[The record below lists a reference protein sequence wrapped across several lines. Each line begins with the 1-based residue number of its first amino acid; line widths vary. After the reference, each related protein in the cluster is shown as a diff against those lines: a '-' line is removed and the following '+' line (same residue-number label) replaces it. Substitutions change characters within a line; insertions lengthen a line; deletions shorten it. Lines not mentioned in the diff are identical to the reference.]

1 MTRILVVDDN
11 EQNLYM
17 LRVLLEA
24 HGCSVEDARHGGEA
38 LEKARRSAPDLIISD
53 LLMPVMDGYTL
64 LGHWKADEQLQRV
77 PFIVY
82 TATYTD
88 PQDEKHALDLGADAF
103 IIKPADP
110 EPLMIRIREVL
121 ASRAAPP
128 HAPAGE
134 EKDRL
139 REYSEVLVRKLE
151 RKMLQLEQ
159 TNRALQAHIAERQ
172 QLEEQLRQSQK
183 MEAIGL
189 LAGGIAHDFNNIL
202 AAIGGNIE
210 LALEDT
216 APEHPARQFLEEI
229 KHSSGRAKRLV
240 QQILAFSRRQPL
252 DRRVISLGPIIEE
265 STNLLRAT
273 LPASVLLDTEEEGEV
288 PPVLADA
295 TQMHQ
300 VLVNLCTNAWHAL
313 AGQAGRIEVRL
324 RGVALTA
331 DSVKPLVGLQPGNF
345 VCLSVRDTG
354 IGMDAATRARIFEP
368 FFTTK
373 EPGKGTGLGLSVV
386 HGIVLGHDGAI
397 AVHSTPGQGTNFE
410 IYFPASAALEETDAA
425 PRPALRGQGQHILF
439 LDDEV
444 PLVALAQR
452 MLERRGYRFTGCTHA
467 AEALRAFAEKP
478 DTFHLVITDLSMP
491 GTSGLHFAGDILKL
505 RPDVPVVLC
514 SGHVTEELR
523 ENARRAGIREV
534 LYKPNNIEEFAETIH
549 RLATETSASLPG

>member
-1 MTRILVVDDN
+1 MARILVVDDI

-64 LGHWKADEQLQRV
+64 LGHWKADEQLKRI
-77 PFIVY
+77 PFVVY

-88 PQDEKHALDLGADAF
+88 PQDEKHALELGADAF
-103 IIKPADP
+103 IIKPMAP
-110 EPLMIRIREVL
+110 VLFMARIREVL
-121 ASRAAPP
+121 ASRGTAP

-134 EKDRL
+134 EKERL
-139 REYSEVLVRKLE
+139 REYSEVLIRMLE
-151 RKMLQLEQ
+151 KKMRQLEQ
-159 TNRALQAHIAERQ
+159 TNRALEAHIAERQ

-183 MEAIGL
+183 MEAIGQ

-202 AAIGGNIE
+202 AAISGNTE

-216 APEHPARQFLEEI
+216 ASDHPAREFLEEI
-229 KHSSGRAKRLV
+229 RNSSARAKRLV

-252 DRRVISLGPIIEE
+252 DRRVISLEPIIEE
-265 STNLLRAT
+265 STDLLRAS
-273 LPASVLLDTEEEGEV
+273 LPASVGLDMEVDAGV

-313 AGQAGRIEVRL
+313 EGQSGRIVVRL
-324 RGVALTA
+324 KSVALTA
-331 DSVKPLVGLQPGNF
+331 DSVKPLVGLRPGNF
-345 VCLSVRDTG
+345 VYLSVSDTG

-386 HGIVLGHDGAI
+386 HGIVQGHDGAI
-397 AVHSTPGQGTNFE
+397 VVRSQPGEGTVFE
-410 IYFPASAALEETDAA
+410 IYFPAATAIEETAAA
-425 PRPALRGQGQHILF
+425 PAPALRGQGQHILF
-439 LDDEV
+439 LDDEA
-444 PLVALAQR
+444 PLVTLAQR
-452 MLERRGYRFTGCTHA
+452 LLERRGYRFTGFTRA
-467 AEALRAFAEKP
+467 SEALRAFAEKP
-478 DTFHLVITDLSMP
+478 DEFQLVITDLSMP
-491 GTSGLHFAGDILKL
+491 GASGLHFASDILKL

-523 ENARRAGIREV
+523 EHARRAGIREV
-534 LYKPNNIEEFAETIH
+534 LYKPNTVDEFGETIH
-549 RLATETSASLPG
+549 RLASETRRS

>member
-1 MTRILVVDDN
+1 MARILVVDDI

-64 LGHWKADEQLQRV
+64 LGHWKADEQLKRI
-77 PFIVY
+77 PFVVY

-88 PQDEKHALDLGADAF
+88 PQDEKHALELGADAF
-103 IIKPADP
+103 IIKPMDP
-110 EPLMIRIREVL
+110 VLFMARIREVL
-121 ASRAAPP
+121 ASRGTAP

-134 EKDRL
+134 EKERL
-139 REYSEVLVRKLE
+139 REYSEVLIRMLE
-151 RKMLQLEQ
+151 KKMRQLEQ
-159 TNRALQAHIAERQ
+159 TNRALEAHIAERQ

-183 MEAIGL
+183 MEAIGQ

-202 AAIGGNIE
+202 AAISGNTE

-216 APEHPARQFLEEI
+216 ASDHPAREFLEEI
-229 KHSSGRAKRLV
+229 RNSSARAKRLV

-252 DRRVISLGPIIEE
+252 DRRVISLEPIIEE
-265 STNLLRAT
+265 STDLLRAS
-273 LPASVLLDTEEEGEV
+273 LPASVGLDMEVDAGV

-313 AGQAGRIEVRL
+313 EGQSGRIVVRL
-324 RGVALTA
+324 KSVALTA
-331 DSVKPLVGLQPGNF
+331 DSVKPLVGLRPGNF
-345 VCLSVRDTG
+345 VYLSVSDTG

-386 HGIVLGHDGAI
+386 HGIVQGHDGAI
-397 AVHSTPGQGTNFE
+397 VVRSQPGEGTVFE
-410 IYFPASAALEETDAA
+410 IYFPAATAIEETAAA
-425 PRPALRGQGQHILF
+425 PAPALRGQGQHILF
-439 LDDEV
+439 LDDEA
-444 PLVALAQR
+444 PLVTLAQR
-452 MLERRGYRFTGCTHA
+452 LLERRGYRFSGFTRA
-467 AEALRAFAEKP
+467 SDALRAFAEKP
-478 DTFHLVITDLSMP
+478 DEFQLVITDLSMP
-491 GTSGLHFAGDILKL
+491 GASGLHFASDILKL

-523 ENARRAGIREV
+523 EHARRAGIREV
-534 LYKPNNIEEFAETIH
+534 LYKPNTVDEFGETIH
-549 RLATETSASLPG
+549 RLASETRRS

>member
-1 MTRILVVDDN
+1 MARILVVDDI

-64 LGHWKADEQLQRV
+64 LGHWKADKQLKRI
-77 PFIVY
+77 PFVVY

-88 PQDEKHALDLGADAF
+88 PQDEKHARELGADAF
-103 IIKPADP
+103 IIKPMAP
-110 EPLMIRIREVL
+110 VLFMARIREVL
-121 ASRAAPP
+121 ASRGTAP

-134 EKDRL
+134 EKERL
-139 REYSEVLVRKLE
+139 RDYSEVLIRMLE
-151 RKMLQLEQ
+151 KKMRQLEQ
-159 TNRALQAHIAERQ
+159 TNRALEAHIAERQ

-183 MEAIGL
+183 MEAIGQ

-202 AAIGGNIE
+202 AAISGNTE

-216 APEHPARQFLEEI
+216 ASDHPAREFLEEI
-229 KHSSGRAKRLV
+229 RNSSARAKRLV

-252 DRRVISLGPIIEE
+252 DRRVISLEPIIEE
-265 STNLLRAT
+265 STDLLRAS
-273 LPASVLLDTEEEGEV
+273 LPASVGLDMEVDAGV

-313 AGQAGRIEVRL
+313 EGQSGRIVVRL
-324 RGVALTA
+324 KSVALTA
-331 DSVKPLVGLQPGNF
+331 DSVKPLVGLRPGNF
-345 VCLSVRDTG
+345 VYLSVSDTG

-386 HGIVLGHDGAI
+386 HGIVQGHDGAI
-397 AVHSTPGQGTNFE
+397 VVRSQPGEGTVFE
-410 IYFPASAALEETDAA
+410 IYFPAATAIEETAAA
-425 PRPALRGQGQHILF
+425 PAPALRGQGQHILF
-439 LDDEV
+439 LDDEA
-444 PLVALAQR
+444 PLVTLAQR
-452 MLERRGYRFTGCTHA
+452 LLERRGYRFSGFTRA
-467 AEALRAFAEKP
+467 SEALRAFAEKP
-478 DTFHLVITDLSMP
+478 DEFQLVITDLSMP
-491 GTSGLHFAGDILKL
+491 GASGLHFASDILKL

-523 ENARRAGIREV
+523 EHARRAGIREV
-534 LYKPNNIEEFAETIH
+534 LYKPNTVDEFGETIH
-549 RLATETSASLPG
+549 RLASETRRS

>member
-1 MTRILVVDDN
+1 MARILVVDDI

-64 LGHWKADEQLQRV
+64 LGHWKADKQLKRI
-77 PFIVY
+77 PFVVY

-88 PQDEKHALDLGADAF
+88 PQDEKHALELGADAF
-103 IIKPADP
+103 IIKPMAP
-110 EPLMIRIREVL
+110 VLFMARIREVL
-121 ASRAAPP
+121 ASRGTAP

-134 EKDRL
+134 EKERL
-139 REYSEVLVRKLE
+139 RDYSEVLIRMLE
-151 RKMLQLEQ
+151 KKMRQLEQ
-159 TNRALQAHIAERQ
+159 TNRALEAHIAERQ

-183 MEAIGL
+183 MEAIGQ

-202 AAIGGNIE
+202 AAISGNTE

-216 APEHPARQFLEEI
+216 ASDHPAREFLEEI
-229 KHSSGRAKRLV
+229 RNSSARAKRLV

-252 DRRVISLGPIIEE
+252 DRRVISLEPIIEE
-265 STNLLRAT
+265 STDLLRAS
-273 LPASVLLDTEEEGEV
+273 LPASVGLDMEVDAGV

-313 AGQAGRIEVRL
+313 EGQSGRIVVRL
-324 RGVALTA
+324 KSVALTA
-331 DSVKPLVGLQPGNF
+331 DSVKPLVGLRPGNF
-345 VCLSVRDTG
+345 VYLSVSDTG

-386 HGIVLGHDGAI
+386 HGIVQGHDGAI
-397 AVHSTPGQGTNFE
+397 VVRSQPGEGTVFE
-410 IYFPASAALEETDAA
+410 IYFPAATAIEETAAA
-425 PRPALRGQGQHILF
+425 PAPALRGQGQHILF
-439 LDDEV
+439 LDDEA
-444 PLVALAQR
+444 PLVTLAQR
-452 MLERRGYRFTGCTHA
+452 LLERRGYRFSGFTRA
-467 AEALRAFAEKP
+467 SEALRAFAEKP
-478 DTFHLVITDLSMP
+478 DEFQLVITDLSMP
-491 GTSGLHFAGDILKL
+491 GASGLHFASDILKL

-523 ENARRAGIREV
+523 EHARRAGIREV
-534 LYKPNNIEEFAETIH
+534 LYKPNTVDEFGETIH
-549 RLATETSASLPG
+549 RLASETRRS

>member
-1 MTRILVVDDN
+1 MARILVVDDI

-64 LGHWKADEQLQRV
+64 LGHWKADEQLKRI
-77 PFIVY
+77 PFVVY

-88 PQDEKHALDLGADAF
+88 PQDEKHALELGADAF
-103 IIKPADP
+103 IIKPMAP
-110 EPLMIRIREVL
+110 VLFMARIREVL
-121 ASRAAPP
+121 ASRGTAP

-134 EKDRL
+134 EKERL
-139 REYSEVLVRKLE
+139 REYSEVLIRMLE
-151 RKMLQLEQ
+151 KKMRQLEQ
-159 TNRALQAHIAERQ
+159 TNRALEAHIAERQ

-183 MEAIGL
+183 MEAIGQ

-202 AAIGGNIE
+202 AAISGNTE

-216 APEHPARQFLEEI
+216 ASDHPAREFLEEI
-229 KHSSGRAKRLV
+229 RNSSARAKRLV

-252 DRRVISLGPIIEE
+252 DRRVISLEPIIEE
-265 STNLLRAT
+265 STDLLRAS
-273 LPASVLLDTEEEGEV
+273 LPASVGLDMEVDAGV

-313 AGQAGRIEVRL
+313 EGQSGRIVVRL
-324 RGVALTA
+324 KSVALTA
-331 DSVKPLVGLQPGNF
+331 DSVKPLVGLRPGNF
-345 VCLSVRDTG
+345 VYLSVSDTG

-386 HGIVLGHDGAI
+386 HGIVQGHDGAI
-397 AVHSTPGQGTNFE
+397 VVRSQPGEGTVFE
-410 IYFPASAALEETDAA
+410 IYFPAATAIEETAAA
-425 PRPALRGQGQHILF
+425 PAPALRGQGQHILF
-439 LDDEV
+439 LDDEA
-444 PLVALAQR
+444 PLVTLAQR
-452 MLERRGYRFTGCTHA
+452 LLERRGYRFSGFTRA
-467 AEALRAFAEKP
+467 SEALRAFAEKP
-478 DTFHLVITDLSMP
+478 DEFQLVITDLSMP
-491 GTSGLHFAGDILKL
+491 GASGLHFASDILKL

-523 ENARRAGIREV
+523 EHARRAGIREV
-534 LYKPNNIEEFAETIH
+534 LYKPNTVDEFGETIH
-549 RLATETSASLPG
+549 RLASETRRS

>member
-1 MTRILVVDDN
+1 MARILVVDDI

-64 LGHWKADEQLQRV
+64 LGHWKADEQLKRI
-77 PFIVY
+77 PFVVY

-88 PQDEKHALDLGADAF
+88 PQDEKHALELGADAF
-103 IIKPADP
+103 IIKPMAP
-110 EPLMIRIREVL
+110 VLFMARIREVL
-121 ASRAAPP
+121 ASRGTAP

-134 EKDRL
+134 EKERL
-139 REYSEVLVRKLE
+139 RDYSEVLIRMLE
-151 RKMLQLEQ
+151 KKMRQLEQ
-159 TNRALQAHIAERQ
+159 TNRALEAHIAERQ

-183 MEAIGL
+183 MEAIGQ

-202 AAIGGNIE
+202 AAISGNTE

-216 APEHPARQFLEEI
+216 ASDHPAREFLEEI
-229 KHSSGRAKRLV
+229 RNSSARAKRLV

-252 DRRVISLGPIIEE
+252 DRRVISLEPIIEE
-265 STNLLRAT
+265 STDLLRAS
-273 LPASVLLDTEEEGEV
+273 LPASVGLDMEVDAGV

-313 AGQAGRIEVRL
+313 EGQSGRIVVRL
-324 RGVALTA
+324 KSVALTA
-331 DSVKPLVGLQPGNF
+331 DSVKPLVGLRPGNF
-345 VCLSVRDTG
+345 VYLSVSDTG

-386 HGIVLGHDGAI
+386 HGIVQGHDGAI
-397 AVHSTPGQGTNFE
+397 VVRSQPGEGTVFE
-410 IYFPASAALEETDAA
+410 IYFPAATAIEETAAA
-425 PRPALRGQGQHILF
+425 PAPALRGQGQHILF
-439 LDDEV
+439 LDDEA
-444 PLVALAQR
+444 PLVTLAQR
-452 MLERRGYRFTGCTHA
+452 LLERRGYRFSGFTRA
-467 AEALRAFAEKP
+467 SEALRAFAEKP
-478 DTFHLVITDLSMP
+478 DEFQLVITDLSMP
-491 GTSGLHFAGDILKL
+491 GASGLHFASDILKL

-523 ENARRAGIREV
+523 EHARRAGIREV
-534 LYKPNNIEEFAETIH
+534 LYKPNTVDEFGETIH
-549 RLATETSASLPG
+549 RLASETRRS

>member
-1 MTRILVVDDN
+1 MARILVVDDI

-64 LGHWKADEQLQRV
+64 LGHWKADEQLKRI
-77 PFIVY
+77 PFVVY

-88 PQDEKHALDLGADAF
+88 PQDEKHALELGADAF
-103 IIKPADP
+103 IIKPMAP
-110 EPLMIRIREVL
+110 VLFMARIREVL
-121 ASRAAPP
+121 ASRGTAP

-134 EKDRL
+134 EKERL
-139 REYSEVLVRKLE
+139 REYSEVLIRMLE
-151 RKMLQLEQ
+151 KKMRQLEQ
-159 TNRALQAHIAERQ
+159 TNRALEAHIAERQ

-183 MEAIGL
+183 MEAIGQ

-202 AAIGGNIE
+202 AAISGNTE

-216 APEHPARQFLEEI
+216 ASDHPAREFLEEI
-229 KHSSGRAKRLV
+229 RNSSARAKRLV

-252 DRRVISLGPIIEE
+252 DRRVISLEPIIEE
-265 STNLLRAT
+265 STDLLRAS
-273 LPASVLLDTEEEGEV
+273 LPASVGLDMEVDAGV

-313 AGQAGRIEVRL
+313 EGQSGRIVVRL
-324 RGVALTA
+324 KSVALTA
-331 DSVKPLVGLQPGNF
+331 DSVKPLVGLRPGNF
-345 VCLSVRDTG
+345 VYLSVSDTG

-386 HGIVLGHDGAI
+386 HGIVQGHDGAI
-397 AVHSTPGQGTNFE
+397 VVRSQPGEGTVFE
-410 IYFPASAALEETDAA
+410 IYFPAATAIEETAAA
-425 PRPALRGQGQHILF
+425 PAPALRGQGQHILF
-439 LDDEV
+439 LDDEA
-444 PLVALAQR
+444 PLVTLAQR
-452 MLERRGYRFTGCTHA
+452 LLERRGYRFSGFTRA
-467 AEALRAFAEKP
+467 SEALRAFAEKP
-478 DTFHLVITDLSMP
+478 DEFQLVITDLSMP
-491 GTSGLHFAGDILKL
+491 GASGLHFASDILKL

-523 ENARRAGIREV
+523 EHARRAGIREV
-534 LYKPNNIEEFAETIH
+534 LYKPNTVDEFGETIH
-549 RLATETSASLPG
+549 RLASETRTS

>member
-1 MTRILVVDDN
+1 MARILVVDDI

-64 LGHWKADEQLQRV
+64 LGHWKADEQLKRI
-77 PFIVY
+77 PFVVY

-88 PQDEKHALDLGADAF
+88 PQDEKHALELGADAF
-103 IIKPADP
+103 IIKPMAP
-110 EPLMIRIREVL
+110 VLFMTRIREVL
-121 ASRAAPP
+121 ASRGTAP

-134 EKDRL
+134 EKERL
-139 REYSEVLVRKLE
+139 RDYSEVLIRMLE
-151 RKMLQLEQ
+151 KKMRQLEQ
-159 TNRALQAHIAERQ
+159 TNRALEAHIAERQ

-183 MEAIGL
+183 MEAIGQ

-202 AAIGGNIE
+202 AAISGNTE

-216 APEHPARQFLEEI
+216 ASDHPAREFLEEI
-229 KHSSGRAKRLV
+229 RNSSARAKRLV

-252 DRRVISLGPIIEE
+252 DRRVISLEPIIEE
-265 STNLLRAT
+265 STDLLRAS
-273 LPASVLLDTEEEGEV
+273 LPASVGLDMEVDAGV

-313 AGQAGRIEVRL
+313 EGQSGRIVVRL
-324 RGVALTA
+324 KSVALTA
-331 DSVKPLVGLQPGNF
+331 DSVKPLVGLRPGNF
-345 VCLSVRDTG
+345 VYLSVSDTG

-386 HGIVLGHDGAI
+386 HGIVQGHDGAI
-397 AVHSTPGQGTNFE
+397 VVRSQPGEGTVFE
-410 IYFPASAALEETDAA
+410 IYFPAATAIEETAAA
-425 PRPALRGQGQHILF
+425 PAPALRGQGQHILF
-439 LDDEV
+439 LDDEA
-444 PLVALAQR
+444 PLVTLAQR
-452 MLERRGYRFTGCTHA
+452 LLERRGYRFSGFTRA
-467 AEALRAFAEKP
+467 SEALRAFAEKP
-478 DTFHLVITDLSMP
+478 DEFQLVITDLSMP
-491 GTSGLHFAGDILKL
+491 GASGLHFASDILKL

-523 ENARRAGIREV
+523 EHARRAGIREV
-534 LYKPNNIEEFAETIH
+534 LYKPNTVDEFGETIH
-549 RLATETSASLPG
+549 RLASETRRS

>member
-1 MTRILVVDDN
+1 MARILVVDDI

-64 LGHWKADEQLQRV
+64 LGHWKADEQLKRI
-77 PFIVY
+77 PFVVY

-88 PQDEKHALDLGADAF
+88 PQDEKHALELGADAF
-103 IIKPADP
+103 IIKPMGLVLFMA
-110 EPLMIRIREVL
+110 RIREVL
-121 ASRAAPP
+121 ASRGTAP
-128 HAPAGE
+128 HTPAGE
-134 EKDRL
+134 EKERF
-139 REYSEVLVRKLE
+139 REYSEVLIRMLE
-151 RKMLQLEQ
+151 KKMRQLEQ
-159 TNRALQAHIAERQ
+159 TNRALEAHIAERQ

-183 MEAIGL
+183 MEAIGQ

-202 AAIGGNIE
+202 AAISGNTE

-216 APEHPARQFLEEI
+216 ASDHPAREFLEEI
-229 KHSSGRAKRLV
+229 RNSSARAKRLV

-252 DRRVISLGPIIEE
+252 DRRVISLEPIIEE
-265 STNLLRAT
+265 STDLLRAS
-273 LPASVLLDTEEEGEV
+273 LPASVGLDMEVDAGV

-313 AGQAGRIEVRL
+313 EGQSGRIVVRL
-324 RGVALTA
+324 KSVALTA
-331 DSVKPLVGLQPGNF
+331 DSVKPLVGLRPGNF
-345 VCLSVRDTG
+345 VYLSVSDTG

-386 HGIVLGHDGAI
+386 HGIVQGHDGAI
-397 AVHSTPGQGTNFE
+397 VVRSQPGEGTVFE
-410 IYFPASAALEETDAA
+410 IYFPAATAIEETAAA
-425 PRPALRGQGQHILF
+425 PAPALRGQGQHILF
-439 LDDEV
+439 LDDEA
-444 PLVALAQR
+444 PLVTLAQR
-452 MLERRGYRFTGCTHA
+452 LLERRGYRFTGFTRA
-467 AEALRAFAEKP
+467 SEALRAFAEKP
-478 DTFHLVITDLSMP
+478 DEFQLVITDLSMP
-491 GTSGLHFAGDILKL
+491 GASGLHFASDILKL

-523 ENARRAGIREV
+523 EHARRAGIREV
-534 LYKPNNIEEFAETIH
+534 LYKPNTVDEFGETIH
-549 RLATETSASLPG
+549 RLASETRRS

>member
-1 MTRILVVDDN
+1 MARILVVDDI

-64 LGHWKADEQLQRV
+64 LGHWKADEQLKRI
-77 PFIVY
+77 PFVVY

-88 PQDEKHALDLGADAF
+88 PQDEKHALELGADAF
-103 IIKPADP
+103 IIKPMGLVLFMA
-110 EPLMIRIREVL
+110 RIREVL
-121 ASRAAPP
+121 ASRGTAP
-128 HAPAGE
+128 HTPAGE
-134 EKDRL
+134 EKERF
-139 REYSEVLVRKLE
+139 REYSEVLIRMLE
-151 RKMLQLEQ
+151 KKMRQLEQ
-159 TNRALQAHIAERQ
+159 TNRALEAHIAERQ

-183 MEAIGL
+183 MEAIGQ

-202 AAIGGNIE
+202 AAISGNTE

-216 APEHPARQFLEEI
+216 ASDHPAREFLEEI
-229 KHSSGRAKRLV
+229 RNSSARAKRLV

-252 DRRVISLGPIIEE
+252 DRRVISLEPIIEE
-265 STNLLRAT
+265 STDLLRAS
-273 LPASVLLDTEEEGEV
+273 LPASVGLDMEVDAGV

-313 AGQAGRIEVRL
+313 EGQSGRIVVRL
-324 RGVALTA
+324 KSVALTA
-331 DSVKPLVGLQPGNF
+331 DSVKPLVGLRPGNF
-345 VCLSVRDTG
+345 VYLSVSDTG

-386 HGIVLGHDGAI
+386 HGIVQGHDGAI
-397 AVHSTPGQGTNFE
+397 VVRSQPGEGTVFE
-410 IYFPASAALEETDAA
+410 IYFPAATAIEETAAA
-425 PRPALRGQGQHILF
+425 PAPALRGQGQHILF
-439 LDDEV
+439 LDDEA
-444 PLVALAQR
+444 PLVTLAQR
-452 MLERRGYRFTGCTHA
+452 LLERRGYRFSGFTRA
-467 AEALRAFAEKP
+467 SEALRAFAEKP
-478 DTFHLVITDLSMP
+478 EEFQLVITDLSMP
-491 GTSGLHFAGDILKL
+491 GASGLHFASDILKL

-523 ENARRAGIREV
+523 EHARRAGIREV
-534 LYKPNNIEEFAETIH
+534 LYKPNTVDEFGETIH
-549 RLATETSASLPG
+549 RLASETRRS

>member
-1 MTRILVVDDN
+1 MARILVVDDI

-64 LGHWKADEQLQRV
+64 LGHWKADEQLKRI
-77 PFIVY
+77 PFVVY

-88 PQDEKHALDLGADAF
+88 PQDEKHALELGADAF
-103 IIKPADP
+103 IIKPMAP
-110 EPLMIRIREVL
+110 VLFMARIREVL
-121 ASRAAPP
+121 ASRGTAP

-134 EKDRL
+134 EKERL
-139 REYSEVLVRKLE
+139 REYSEVLIRMLE
-151 RKMLQLEQ
+151 KKMRQLEQ
-159 TNRALQAHIAERQ
+159 TNRALEAHIAERQ

-183 MEAIGL
+183 MEAIGQ

-202 AAIGGNIE
+202 AAISGNTE

-216 APEHPARQFLEEI
+216 ASDHPAREFLEEI
-229 KHSSGRAKRLV
+229 RNSSARAKRLV

-252 DRRVISLGPIIEE
+252 DRRVISLEPIIEE
-265 STNLLRAT
+265 STDLLRAS
-273 LPASVLLDTEEEGEV
+273 LPASVGLDMEVDAGV

-313 AGQAGRIEVRL
+313 EGQSGRIVVRL
-324 RGVALTA
+324 KSVALTA
-331 DSVKPLVGLQPGNF
+331 DSVKPLVGLRPGNF
-345 VCLSVRDTG
+345 VYLSVSDTG

-386 HGIVLGHDGAI
+386 HGIVQGHDGAI
-397 AVHSTPGQGTNFE
+397 VVRSQPGEGTVFE
-410 IYFPASAALEETDAA
+410 IYFPAATAIEETAAA
-425 PRPALRGQGQHILF
+425 PAPALRGQGQHILF
-439 LDDEV
+439 LDDEAT
-444 PLVALAQR
+444 LVTLAQR
-452 MLERRGYRFTGCTHA
+452 LLERRGYRFTGFTRA
-467 AEALRAFAEKP
+467 SEALRAFAEKP
-478 DTFHLVITDLSMP
+478 DEFQLVITDLSMP
-491 GTSGLHFAGDILKL
+491 GASGLHFASDILKL

-523 ENARRAGIREV
+523 EHARRAGIREV
-534 LYKPNNIEEFAETIH
+534 LYKPNTVDEFGETIH
-549 RLATETSASLPG
+549 RLASETRRS

>member
-1 MTRILVVDDN
+1 MARILVVDDI

-64 LGHWKADEQLQRV
+64 LGHWKADEQLKRI
-77 PFIVY
+77 PFVVY

-88 PQDEKHALDLGADAF
+88 PQDEKHALELGADAF
-103 IIKPADP
+103 IIKPMAP
-110 EPLMIRIREVL
+110 VLFMARIREVL
-121 ASRAAPP
+121 ASRGTAP

-134 EKDRL
+134 EKERL
-139 REYSEVLVRKLE
+139 RDYSEVLIRMLE
-151 RKMLQLEQ
+151 KKMRQLEQ
-159 TNRALQAHIAERQ
+159 TNRALEAHIAERQ

-183 MEAIGL
+183 MEAIGQ

-202 AAIGGNIE
+202 AAISGNTE

-216 APEHPARQFLEEI
+216 ASDHPAREFLEEI
-229 KHSSGRAKRLV
+229 RNSSARAKRLV

-252 DRRVISLGPIIEE
+252 DRRVISLEPIIEE
-265 STNLLRAT
+265 STDLLRAS
-273 LPASVLLDTEEEGEV
+273 LPASVGLDMEVDAGV

-313 AGQAGRIEVRL
+313 EGQSGRIVVRL
-324 RGVALTA
+324 KSVALTA
-331 DSVKPLVGLQPGNF
+331 DSVKPLVGLRPGNF
-345 VCLSVRDTG
+345 VYLSVSDTG

-386 HGIVLGHDGAI
+386 HGIVQGHDGAI
-397 AVHSTPGQGTNFE
+397 VVRSQPGEGTVFE
-410 IYFPASAALEETDAA
+410 IYFPAATAIEETAAA
-425 PRPALRGQGQHILF
+425 PAPALRGQGQHILF
-439 LDDEV
+439 LDDEA
-444 PLVALAQR
+444 PLVTLAQR
-452 MLERRGYRFTGCTHA
+452 LLERRGYRFSGFTRA
-467 AEALRAFAEKP
+467 SEALRAFAEKP
-478 DTFHLVITDLSMP
+478 DEFQLVITDLSMP
-491 GTSGLHFAGDILKL
+491 GASGLHFASDILKL

-523 ENARRAGIREV
+523 EHALRAGIREV
-534 LYKPNNIEEFAETIH
+534 LYKPNTVDEFGETIH
-549 RLATETSASLPG
+549 RLASETRRS

>member
-1 MTRILVVDDN
+1 MARILVVDDI

-64 LGHWKADEQLQRV
+64 LGHWKADKQLKRI
-77 PFIVY
+77 PFVVY

-88 PQDEKHALDLGADAF
+88 PQDEKHALELGADAF
-103 IIKPADP
+103 IIKPMAP
-110 EPLMIRIREVL
+110 VLFMARIREVL
-121 ASRAAPP
+121 ASRGTAP

-134 EKDRL
+134 EKERL
-139 REYSEVLVRKLE
+139 RDYSEVLIRMLE
-151 RKMLQLEQ
+151 KKMRQLEQ
-159 TNRALQAHIAERQ
+159 TNRALEAHIAERQ

-183 MEAIGL
+183 MEAIGQ

-202 AAIGGNIE
+202 AAISGNTE

-216 APEHPARQFLEEI
+216 ASDHPAREFLEEI
-229 KHSSGRAKRLV
+229 RNSSARAKRLV

-252 DRRVISLGPIIEE
+252 DRRVISLEPIIEE
-265 STNLLRAT
+265 STDLLRAS
-273 LPASVLLDTEEEGEV
+273 LPASVGLDMEVDAGV

-313 AGQAGRIEVRL
+313 EGQSGRIVVRL
-324 RGVALTA
+324 KSVALTA
-331 DSVKPLVGLQPGNF
+331 DSVKPLVGLRPGNF
-345 VCLSVRDTG
+345 VYLSVSDTG

-386 HGIVLGHDGAI
+386 HGIVQGHDGAI
-397 AVHSTPGQGTNFE
+397 VVRSQPGEGTVFE
-410 IYFPASAALEETDAA
+410 IYFPAATAIEETAAA
-425 PRPALRGQGQHILF
+425 PAPALRGQGQHILF
-439 LDDEV
+439 LDDEA
-444 PLVALAQR
+444 PLVTLAQR
-452 MLERRGYRFTGCTHA
+452 LLERRGYRFTGFTRA
-467 AEALRAFAEKP
+467 SEALRAFAEKP
-478 DTFHLVITDLSMP
+478 DEFQLVITDLSMP
-491 GTSGLHFAGDILKL
+491 GASGLHFASDILKL

-523 ENARRAGIREV
+523 EHARRAGIREV
-534 LYKPNNIEEFAETIH
+534 LYKPNTVDEFGETIH
-549 RLATETSASLPG
+549 RLASETRRS

>member
-1 MTRILVVDDN
+1 MARILVVDDI

-64 LGHWKADEQLQRV
+64 LGHWKADEQLKRI
-77 PFIVY
+77 PFVVY

-88 PQDEKHALDLGADAF
+88 PQDEKHALELGADAF
-103 IIKPADP
+103 IIKPMAP
-110 EPLMIRIREVL
+110 VLFMARIREVL
-121 ASRAAPP
+121 ASRGTAP

-134 EKDRL
+134 EKERL
-139 REYSEVLVRKLE
+139 REYSEVLIRMLE
-151 RKMLQLEQ
+151 KKMRQLEQ
-159 TNRALQAHIAERQ
+159 TNRALEAHIAERQ

-183 MEAIGL
+183 MEAIGQ

-202 AAIGGNIE
+202 AAISGNTE

-216 APEHPARQFLEEI
+216 ASDHPAREFLEEI
-229 KHSSGRAKRLV
+229 RNSSARAKRLV

-252 DRRVISLGPIIEE
+252 DRRVISLEPIIEE
-265 STNLLRAT
+265 STDLLRAS
-273 LPASVLLDTEEEGEV
+273 LPASVGLDMEVDAGV

-313 AGQAGRIEVRL
+313 EGQSGRIVVRL
-324 RGVALTA
+324 KSVALTA
-331 DSVKPLVGLQPGNF
+331 DSVKPLVGLRPGHF
-345 VCLSVRDTG
+345 VYLSVSDTG

-373 EPGKGTGLGLSVV
+373 EPGKGPGLGLSVV
-386 HGIVLGHDGAI
+386 HGIVQGHDGAI
-397 AVHSTPGQGTNFE
+397 VVRSQPGEGTVFE
-410 IYFPASAALEETDAA
+410 IYFPAATAIEETAAA
-425 PRPALRGQGQHILF
+425 PAPALRGQGQHILF
-439 LDDEV
+439 LDDEA
-444 PLVALAQR
+444 PLVTLAQR
-452 MLERRGYRFTGCTHA
+452 LLERRGYRFSGFTRA
-467 AEALRAFAEKP
+467 SEALRAFAEKP
-478 DTFHLVITDLSMP
+478 DEFQLVITDLSMP
-491 GTSGLHFAGDILKL
+491 GASGLHFASDILKL

-523 ENARRAGIREV
+523 EHARRAGIREV
-534 LYKPNNIEEFAETIH
+534 LYKPNTVDEFGETIH
-549 RLATETSASLPG
+549 RLASETRRS

>member
-1 MTRILVVDDN
+1 MARILVVDDI

-64 LGHWKADEQLQRV
+64 LGHWKADEQLKRI
-77 PFIVY
+77 PFVVY

-88 PQDEKHALDLGADAF
+88 PQDEKHALELGADAF
-103 IIKPADP
+103 IIKPMDP
-110 EPLMIRIREVL
+110 VLFMAGIREVL
-121 ASRAAPP
+121 ASRGTAP

-134 EKDRL
+134 EKERL
-139 REYSEVLVRKLE
+139 RDYSEVLIRMLE
-151 RKMLQLEQ
+151 KKMRQLEQ
-159 TNRALQAHIAERQ
+159 TNRALEAHIAERQ

-183 MEAIGL
+183 MEAIGQ

-202 AAIGGNIE
+202 AAISGNTE

-216 APEHPARQFLEEI
+216 ASDHPAREFLEEI
-229 KHSSGRAKRLV
+229 RNSSARAKRLV

-252 DRRVISLGPIIEE
+252 DRRVISLEPIIEE
-265 STNLLRAT
+265 STDLLRAS
-273 LPASVLLDTEEEGEV
+273 LPASVGLDMEVDAGV

-313 AGQAGRIEVRL
+313 EGQSGRIVVRL
-324 RGVALTA
+324 KSVALTA
-331 DSVKPLVGLQPGNF
+331 DSVKPLVGLRPGNF
-345 VCLSVRDTG
+345 VYLSVSDTG

-386 HGIVLGHDGAI
+386 HGIVQGHDGAI
-397 AVHSTPGQGTNFE
+397 VVRSQPGEGTVFE
-410 IYFPASAALEETDAA
+410 IYFPAATAIEETA
-425 PRPALRGQGQHILF
+425 PAPAPALRGQGQHILF
-439 LDDEV
+439 LDDEA
-444 PLVALAQR
+444 PLVTLAQR
-452 MLERRGYRFTGCTHA
+452 LLERRGYRFSGFTRA
-467 AEALRAFAEKP
+467 SEALRAFAEKP
-478 DTFHLVITDLSMP
+478 DEFQLVITDLSMP
-491 GTSGLHFAGDILKL
+491 GASGLHFASDILKL

-523 ENARRAGIREV
+523 EHARRAGIREV
-534 LYKPNNIEEFAETIH
+534 LYKPNTVDEFGETIH
-549 RLATETSASLPG
+549 RLASETRRS

>member
-1 MTRILVVDDN
+1 MARILVVDDI

-64 LGHWKADEQLQRV
+64 LGHWKADEQLKRI
-77 PFIVY
+77 PFVVY

-88 PQDEKHALDLGADAF
+88 PQDEKHALELGADAF
-103 IIKPADP
+103 IIKPMAP
-110 EPLMIRIREVL
+110 VLFMARIREVL
-121 ASRAAPP
+121 ASRGTAP

-134 EKDRL
+134 EKERL
-139 REYSEVLVRKLE
+139 RDYSEVLIRMLE
-151 RKMLQLEQ
+151 KKMRQLEQ
-159 TNRALQAHIAERQ
+159 TNRALEAHIAERQ

-183 MEAIGL
+183 MEAIGQ

-202 AAIGGNIE
+202 AAISGNTE

-216 APEHPARQFLEEI
+216 ASDHPAREFLEEI
-229 KHSSGRAKRLV
+229 RNSSARAKRLV

-252 DRRVISLGPIIEE
+252 DRRVISLEPIIEE
-265 STNLLRAT
+265 STDLLRAS
-273 LPASVLLDTEEEGEV
+273 LPASVGLDMEVDAGV

-313 AGQAGRIEVRL
+313 EGQSGRIVVRL
-324 RGVALTA
+324 KSVALTA
-331 DSVKPLVGLQPGNF
+331 DSVKPLVGLRPGNF
-345 VCLSVRDTG
+345 VYLSVSDTG

-386 HGIVLGHDGAI
+386 HGIVQGHDGAI
-397 AVHSTPGQGTNFE
+397 VVRSQPGEGTVFE
-410 IYFPASAALEETDAA
+410 IYFPAGTAIEETA
-425 PRPALRGQGQHILF
+425 PAPAPALRGQGQHILF
-439 LDDEV
+439 LDDEA
-444 PLVALAQR
+444 PLVTLAQR
-452 MLERRGYRFTGCTHA
+452 LLERRGYRFTGFTRA
-467 AEALRAFAEKP
+467 SEALRAFAEKP
-478 DTFHLVITDLSMP
+478 DEFQLVITDLSMP
-491 GTSGLHFAGDILKL
+491 GASGLHFASDILKL

-523 ENARRAGIREV
+523 EHARRAGIREV
-534 LYKPNNIEEFAETIH
+534 LYKPNTVDEFGETIH
-549 RLATETSASLPG
+549 RLASETRRS

>member
-1 MTRILVVDDN
+1 MTRILVVDDI

-64 LGHWKADEQLQRV
+64 LGHWKADEQLKRI
-77 PFIVY
+77 PFVVY

-88 PQDEKHALDLGADAF
+88 PQDEKHALELGADAF
-103 IIKPADP
+103 IIKPMAP
-110 EPLMIRIREVL
+110 VLFMARIREVL
-121 ASRAAPP
+121 ASRGTAP

-134 EKDRL
+134 EKERL
-139 REYSEVLVRKLE
+139 REYSEVLIRMLE
-151 RKMLQLEQ
+151 KKMRQLEQ
-159 TNRALQAHIAERQ
+159 TNRALEAHIAERQ

-183 MEAIGL
+183 MEAIGQ

-202 AAIGGNIE
+202 AAISGNTE

-216 APEHPARQFLEEI
+216 ASDHPAREFLEEI
-229 KHSSGRAKRLV
+229 RNSSARAKRLV

-252 DRRVISLGPIIEE
+252 DRRVISLEPIIEE
-265 STNLLRAT
+265 STDLLRAS
-273 LPASVLLDTEEEGEV
+273 LPASVGLDMEVDAGV

-313 AGQAGRIEVRL
+313 EGQSGRIVVRL
-324 RGVALTA
+324 KSVALTA
-331 DSVKPLVGLQPGNF
+331 DSVKPLVGLRPGNF
-345 VCLSVRDTG
+345 VYLSVSDTG

-386 HGIVLGHDGAI
+386 HGIVQGHDGAI
-397 AVHSTPGQGTNFE
+397 VVRSQPGEGTVFE
-410 IYFPASAALEETDAA
+410 IYFPAATAIEETAAA
-425 PRPALRGQGQHILF
+425 PAPALRGQGQHILF
-439 LDDEV
+439 LDDEA
-444 PLVALAQR
+444 PLVTLAQR
-452 MLERRGYRFTGCTHA
+452 LLERRGYRFSGFTRA
-467 AEALRAFAEKP
+467 SEALRAFAEKP
-478 DTFHLVITDLSMP
+478 DEFQLVITDLSMP
-491 GTSGLHFAGDILKL
+491 GASGLHFASDILKL

-523 ENARRAGIREV
+523 EHARRAGIREV
-534 LYKPNNIEEFAETIH
+534 LYKPNTVDEFGETIH
-549 RLATETSASLPG
+549 RLASETRRS

>member
-1 MTRILVVDDN
+1 MARILVVDDI

-64 LGHWKADEQLQRV
+64 LGHWKADEQLKRI
-77 PFIVY
+77 PFVVY

-88 PQDEKHALDLGADAF
+88 PQDEKHARELGADAF
-103 IIKPADP
+103 IIKPMAP
-110 EPLMIRIREVL
+110 VLFMARIREVL
-121 ASRAAPP
+121 ASRGTAP

-134 EKDRL
+134 EKERL
-139 REYSEVLVRKLE
+139 RDYSEVLIRMLE
-151 RKMLQLEQ
+151 KKMRQLEQ
-159 TNRALQAHIAERQ
+159 TNRALEAHIAERQ

-183 MEAIGL
+183 MEAIGQ

-202 AAIGGNIE
+202 AAISGNTE

-216 APEHPARQFLEEI
+216 ASDHPAREFLEEI
-229 KHSSGRAKRLV
+229 RNSSARAKRLV

-252 DRRVISLGPIIEE
+252 DRRVISLEPIIEE
-265 STNLLRAT
+265 STDLLRAS
-273 LPASVLLDTEEEGEV
+273 LPASVGLDMEVDAGV

-313 AGQAGRIEVRL
+313 EGQSGRIVVRL
-324 RGVALTA
+324 KSVALTA
-331 DSVKPLVGLQPGNF
+331 DSVKPLVGLRPGNF
-345 VCLSVRDTG
+345 VYLSVSDTG

-386 HGIVLGHDGAI
+386 HGIVQGHDGAI
-397 AVHSTPGQGTNFE
+397 VVRSQPGEGTVFE
-410 IYFPASAALEETDAA
+410 IYFPAATAIEETAAA
-425 PRPALRGQGQHILF
+425 PAPALRGQGQHILF
-439 LDDEV
+439 LDDEA
-444 PLVALAQR
+444 PLVTLAQR
-452 MLERRGYRFTGCTHA
+452 LLERRGYRFSGFTRA
-467 AEALRAFAEKP
+467 SEALRAFAEKP
-478 DTFHLVITDLSMP
+478 DEFQLVITDLSMP
-491 GTSGLHFAGDILKL
+491 GASGLHFASDILKL

-523 ENARRAGIREV
+523 EHALRAGIREV
-534 LYKPNNIEEFAETIH
+534 LYKPNTVDEFGETIH
-549 RLATETSASLPG
+549 RLASETRRS